1 MTEEFKCK
9 LQCQG
14 EILTRRSPSTKQ
26 PMMKNWPEST
36 SHCHVGVHS
45 LSQESFIS
53 SPTHFFVVQN
63 DFNEIIFKNHFP
75 PDFPF
80 ICHWLITQRL
90 PTLCLS
96 FLALSVYLLQR
107 TPLIIV
113 RAYEPLKR
121 FATMRRKEP
130 NKNQQHR
137 YHHQRVPFMSKHH
150 NRVTRLCVLPPQT
163 AMNEW
168 MMLIRTT
175 EGWVDSSCFLL
186 STPPVLSDLLGIG
199 CLIAL
204 CSPYLHFSP
213 LLSIPFCTYPELL
226 LSDRGGGRGDSMNS
240 PGGVCVYEAKE
251 CIEWWFG

>member
-14 EILTRRSPSTKQ
+14 EILTRRSPSTKP

-96 FLALSVYLLQR
+96 FLALSVLQGYVA
-107 TPLIIV
+107 PL
-113 RAYEPLKR
+113 
-121 FATMRRKEP
+121 F
-130 NKNQQHR
+130 
-137 YHHQRVPFMSKHH
+137 
-150 NRVTRLCVLPPQT
+150 
-163 AMNEW
+163 
-168 MMLIRTT
+168 
-175 EGWVDSSCFLL
+175 
-186 STPPVLSDLLGIG
+186 
-199 CLIAL
+199 
-204 CSPYLHFSP
+204 
-213 LLSIPFCTYPELL
+213 
-226 LSDRGGGRGDSMNS
+226 GDSTTKDT
-240 PGGVCVYEAKE
+240 PHHRACVWTVEEVCHNEKKRAKQKSAAS
-251 CIEWWFG
+251 ISSSTSTFHVKAP